1 MPNLIGL
8 LAAILI
14 NNSRMTDMKGDINT
28 RFMELRTHMDARFN
42 AVDQRFNAVDQRFD
56 DMRDRWRSELHRVGE
71 ILDARLK
78 HLEER

>member
-1 MPNLIGL
+1 MNDSQILTITLATVPNLVGL

-14 NNSRMTDMKGDINT
+14 NNSRLSDLKADM
-28 RFMELRTHMDARFN
+28 RELRA
-42 AVDQRFNAVDQRFD
+42 
-56 DMRDRWRSELHRVGE
+56 DMNRQFSDSRDIWRSELHRVGE